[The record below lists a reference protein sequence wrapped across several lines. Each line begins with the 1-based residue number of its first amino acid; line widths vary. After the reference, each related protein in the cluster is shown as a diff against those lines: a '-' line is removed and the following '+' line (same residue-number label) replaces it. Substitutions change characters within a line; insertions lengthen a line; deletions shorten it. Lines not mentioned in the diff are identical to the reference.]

1 MRISAKSFVVSAAIS
16 LFATPGGPAA
26 HAGLVM
32 SAEAAGMQTSTVA
45 GVITETF
52 NSFGTGQYSSLQTAV
67 GSLSTSGSLAIVS
80 ADIYGGAGGTG
91 NYFALGAQSGSALP
105 VTLTFSRPESYFGLD
120 WSAADANN
128 TITFYS
134 GTNAISTFND
144 ASAFSFTTPGDAYYG
159 NPNNGGDPGEPFA
172 YLNFNGTDGTTF
184 TSVVFSNNGTTG
196 TGFEADNFS
205 IGNVPE
211 PSSLVLGS
219 MASAICALA
228 LWRRN
233 RRARSAK
240 SFT

>member
-1 MRISAKSFVVSAAIS
+1 MRREMMK
-16 LFATPGGPAA
+16 LTP
-26 HAGLVM
+26 LV
-32 SAEAAGMQTSTVA
+32 
-45 GVITETF
+45 
-52 NSFGTGQYSSLQTAV
+52 
-67 GSLSTSGSLAIVS
+67 LAI
-80 ADIYGGAGGTG
+80 
-91 NYFALGAQSGSALP
+91 
-105 VTLTFSRPESYFGLD
+105 
-120 WSAADANN
+120 
-128 TITFYS
+128 
-134 GTNAISTFND
+134 